1 MDHNY
6 YNDATCCDLQSAW
19 TVRSPISSTSS
30 SDVWSSCEHLS
41 GASRLR
47 LRCLSFSLCSFPLL
61 TLPRAFSSLAAAKS
75 WCSKSA
81 WKTTQNPF
89 AKWSHQCV
97 SMMSQQESIPA
108 TWGTRHKAL
117 RRSILHVA
125 GNTCCKAILCG
136 HKWAAMNGWT
146 ILPSPYPCGLLAWD
160 WISCCLSRVTRWRF
174 HHKISQTIWW
184 KLPQFLY
191 ARLPEWQHCRPA
203 KWKQV
208 CCKYEPAFGYLS
220 NYFHLY
226 LPWNKLQLHGEM
238 LYSEARKCPIRT
250 QNHYVNSFISV
261 CIYIYTYIC
270 LHKYIRSWRLSSILM
285 PRSMP
290 GCSYDT
296 GQLQNGSL
304 THDLWP

>member
-1 MDHNY
+1 MMRHVAICNLPEPFAHPSLPRHPQMSDPP
-6 YNDATCCDLQSAW
+6 ASISVELAGWGCAVFRSLS
-19 TVRSPISSTSS
+19 VRSPSSPFP
-30 SDVWSSCEHLS
+30 EP
-41 GASRLR
+41 SRLCQR
-47 LRCLSFSLCSFPLL
+47 SH
-61 TLPRAFSSLAAAKS
+61 LPSHLNKRSPAQEDS
-75 WCSKSA
+75 
-81 WKTTQNPF
+81 
-89 AKWSHQCV
+89 AKWSLQCV

-117 RRSILHVA
+117 RRSIQHVA

-146 ILPSPYPCGLLAWD
+146 ILPSPNLCGLLAWD

-208 CCKYEPAFGYLS
+208 CCKYEPAFGWLS

-250 QNHYVNSFISV
+250 QNHYVNVLIFI
-261 CIYIYTYIC
+261 
-270 LHKYIRSWRLSSILM
+270 
-285 PRSMP
+285 
-290 GCSYDT
+290 
-296 GQLQNGSL
+296 
-304 THDLWP
+304 